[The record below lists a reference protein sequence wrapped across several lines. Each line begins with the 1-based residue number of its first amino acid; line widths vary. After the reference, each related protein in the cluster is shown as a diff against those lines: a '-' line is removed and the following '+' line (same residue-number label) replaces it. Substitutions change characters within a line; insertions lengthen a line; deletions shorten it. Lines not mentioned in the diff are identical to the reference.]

1 MSRKVSA
8 IVTENVFSGL
18 ISGQMYIFNALIQS
32 ASLLPASRRLISLCT
47 VTRSVLDALKAWR
60 TKCAAA
66 DSMGGFTREG
76 NQQVPRKVLPTS
88 LPLWAVET
96 VLLQHIGARCQ
107 GCFWLGWLM
116 LQDQLPQGLRDRPEG
131 SEDQY
136 FTTPHLILQHHL
148 ESLVQARNGP
158 EQQRS
163 SSAGSPQDPAPCGI
177 RGRNLLPVLSV
188 FTFSDQKLN

>member
-32 ASLLPASRRLISLCT
+32 ASLLPASPRLISLCT

-107 GCFWLGWLM
+107 GCFWLGVA
-116 LQDQLPQGLRDRPEG
+116 DAARPVAPGSPGPPRGLRGSVLHNTPPHPATSFGELGTGKKRARTTEVQFCGVTPRP
-131 SEDQY
+131 S
-136 FTTPHLILQHHL
+136 
-148 ESLVQARNGP
+148 SLWH
-158 EQQRS
+158 
-163 SSAGSPQDPAPCGI
+163 
-177 RGRNLLPVLSV
+177 
-188 FTFSDQKLN
+188 TW